1 MRNNR
6 RDFITNSVLLGTGI
20 VAMSGGA
27 SKVFAS
33 TIGNE
38 SFQKLKDNIVRK
50 FYKNIVFTIPDNTG
64 PSKPLLYKSIEI
76 FNRVFK
82 EKTGISVQDN
92 KTDALEIK
100 LIVNPKSSPPESF
113 KIEYSEGNNV
123 SIFASDEN
131 GILYGI
137 GKLLHSSTLNE
148 NGFRPGS
155 LEGSSTPKKIFRAVY
170 FATHF
175 YNFYHVAPIEEVKR
189 YIEDLALWGYNTLTM
204 WFDMHHYDGIKD
216 AEAQQMLDR
225 LANLYKLAKSAGMKC
240 YCAILANEGYKNSPE
255 NLRAT
260 KTGRSFYGVEIC
272 PSIEQGAELIV
283 RQVKEEF
290 SEYKRRGVVF
300 DGISYG
306 PYDQGGC
313 GCDKCK
319 PWGAN
324 GFVNISE
331 RVTNELRN
339 DYPELEVILF
349 TWLFDYGKDQGEW
362 VGLAERFSKYPPK
375 WVTYLMADS
384 HTSYPKYPLEHQVP
398 GNLPL
403 LNFPEISMWE
413 QWPWGGY
420 GASPLPNRF
429 QKLWGEVKNRV
440 AGGFPY
446 SEGIFE
452 DINQVLYGQFYW
464 HEDIDYK
471 EALKEYIAYEYAGQ
485 YVEDILKV
493 IEILEKNH
501 GLKTSRW
508 YANPDYGKIDVPK
521 VDFGAK
527 KAYLSLKSID
537 QKLPQRTRES
547 WRWRILLIRSMLD
560 YELRLTDGKISA
572 AAEKGFQELFTMYHS
587 GKGSGPDP
595 VRVVPPINN
604 GEIYRSG
611 KNKEGL
617 KGTD

>member
-6 RDFITNSVLLGTGI
+6 RDFIAKSVLLGTGL
-20 VAMSGGA
+20 ATMGGGA
-27 SKVFAS
+27 STVVAS
-33 TIGNE
+33 VKKAND
-38 SFQKLKDNIVRK
+38 FQRIKDNTLGK
-50 FYKNIVFTIPDNTG
+50 FYKNIAFTIPDNTA
-64 PSKPLLYKSIEI
+64 PSGLLLHKAIEI
-76 FNRVFK
+76 FRRVFK
-82 EKTGISVQDN
+82 EKTGLGVSDN
-92 KTDALEIK
+92 KIDALEIE
-100 LIVNPKSSPPESF
+100 LIVNPKSLSSESF
-113 KIEYSEGNNV
+113 KIEYPGGNRV
-123 SIFASDEN
+123 SIYASDEN

-137 GKLLHSSTLNE
+137 GKLLHSSTLNA
-148 NGFRPGS
+148 NGFRPGGW
-155 LEGSSTPKKIFRAVY
+155 EGVSTPKKVFRAMY

-175 YNFYHVAPIEEVKR
+175 YNYFHTAPLEDVKR
-189 YIEDLALWGYNTLTM
+189 YVEDLSLWGYNTLAM
-204 WFDMHHYDGIKD
+204 WFDMHHYNGIKD
-216 AEAQQMLDR
+216 GEAQQMLDR
-225 LANLYKLAKSAGMKC
+225 LSDLYKVARSVGMKC
-240 YCAILANEGYKNSPE
+240 YCVVLANEGYTSSPQ

-272 PSIEQGAELIV
+272 PSIEEGAELIV

-290 SEYKRRGVVF
+290 SEYKKRGVVF
-300 DGISYG
+300 DGITFG

-313 GCDKCK
+313 GCDKCR

-331 RVTNELRN
+331 KITNELYKE
-339 DYPELEVILF
+339 YPELEVILF

-362 VGLAERFSKYPPK
+362 VGLAERFKKHPPE
-375 WVTYLMADS
+375 WITYLMADS
-384 HTSYPKYPLEHQVP
+384 HTSYPRYPLEHPVP

-464 HEDIDYK
+464 HADIDYK
-471 EALKEYIAYEYAGQ
+471 EALKEYISYEYSRQ
-485 YVEDILKV
+485 YVNEIMEA
-493 IEILEKNH
+493 IELLEKNH
-501 GLKTSRW
+501 GLKA
-508 YANPDYGKIDVPK
+508 YAWHRNPDYGKIDVPK

-537 QKLPQRTRES
+537 QKLPQRARES

-560 YELRLTDGKISA
+560 YELRLTGGKINA
-572 AAEKGFQELFTMYHS
+572 AAEKGFQELYNIYHAE
-587 GKGSGPDP
+587 KGSFQ
-595 VRVVPPINN
+595 VTPPINK
-604 GEIYRSG
+604 GEIYREKG
-611 KNKEGL
+611 NRKVEG
-617 KGTD
+617 